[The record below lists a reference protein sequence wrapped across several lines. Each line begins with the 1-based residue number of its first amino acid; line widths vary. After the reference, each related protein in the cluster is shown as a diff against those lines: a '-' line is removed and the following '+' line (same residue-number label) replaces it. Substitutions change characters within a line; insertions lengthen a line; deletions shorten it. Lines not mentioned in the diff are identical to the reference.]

1 MNEKRADR
9 LSSIAQKAISDI
21 IQYKVKSD
29 KIGFVTVT
37 AAKVTRDLSYCYVYV
52 SILNDKNHEKFE
64 ALNKIKGFVRTE
76 LGHEVKLRKVP
87 EIVFKLDESIE
98 NYRHI
103 EELLEESKELT
114 IKKSRRN
121 SRIS

>member
-21 IQYKVKSD
+21 IQYRVKSD

-76 LGHEVKLRKVP
+76 LGHEVKLRTVP

-103 EELLEESKELT
+103 EELLEESKE
-114 IKKSRRN
+114 K
-121 SRIS
+121 

>member
-103 EELLEESKELT
+103 EELLEESKE
-114 IKKSRRN
+114 K
-121 SRIS
+121 